1 MRIKALGKA
10 FARGAEGML
19 DTLDIKNKLILMY
32 LVAFFIPVIIVNVI
46 LSFWL
51 YNTVLDKEIREV
63 GANVEQT
70 EGRLTEIINK
80 VVDLSDRIF
89 VNDRIH
95 QVVRTNY
102 ASPLDVYVD
111 YQALDFI
118 NDYLHA
124 YPEIASLR
132 LYVIN
137 QTLLDNSYF
146 VRTTPSITFAPW
158 YRRAIQLNGRIYW
171 TWKRDDVTGDHHLA
185 LVRQI
190 KNRFTR
196 EPVGVLVINI
206 DEDRINRLIHN
217 DRYTTLIAL
226 DGDVLYGVHPD
237 EREELRSFI
246 NRDVATNQV
255 EQVFKGVSWKGTD
268 SVLFIKSFRPLRN
281 LYNFFQIVYVIPM
294 NELRLTTLTLVG
306 LNASVLLFSLIA
318 SFLFIGFFSRY
329 FWRRVTL
336 LRTEIQRIV
345 QQDFEIMPQIGGR
358 DEFSEIHDALFETVG
373 KIKHLVNEVY
383 VQRLRSEQ
391 TLSRQKDIQFKM
403 LSSQINPHFLYN
415 SLETIR
421 MMAITRKQPEIA
433 HAVKT
438 LAKIFKHNL
447 EVSNKAVPVLN
458 ELESVKNY
466 LDMQGI
472 RFGDRVSYRFLVLAQ
487 VDRVKI
493 LPLLIQPIVENS
505 FVHGLEPQSGKGII
519 SLTLSIERGALCIR
533 VRDNGMGIEAAR
545 LEEIRHSLESSEYAQ
560 GTSIGIV
567 NVNQRIKLH
576 YGEQWGIS
584 LESTPGRGSIVTI
597 RLPVQEED

>member
-1 MRIKALGKA
+1 MKAWA
-10 FARGAEGML
+10 FALARGAEGML
-19 DTLDIKNKLILMY
+19 DRLDIKNKLILMY
-32 LVAFFIPVIIVNVI
+32 FAAFFVPVIIVNVL

-51 YNTVLDKEIREV
+51 YNTVLDKEIREA

-70 EGRLTEIINK
+70 EGRFTEIINK

-171 TWKRDDVTGDHHLA
+171 TWKRDDVTGDYHLA
-185 LVRQI
+185 LIRQI

-206 DEDRINRLIHN
+206 DEDRMDRLIHN

-268 SVLFIKSFRPLRN
+268 SALFVKSFRPLRN

-294 NELRLTTLTLVG
+294 SEMRRTTLTLVG
-306 LNASVLLFSLIA
+306 VNASVLLFSLFF
-318 SFLFIGFFSRY
+318 SFLFIGLFSRY
-329 FWRRVTL
+329 FWRRVTI

-345 QQDFEIMPQIGGR
+345 QQDFEIIPQIGGH

-373 KIKHLVNEVY
+373 KIKHLINEVY

-391 TLSRQKDIQFKM
+391 TQSRQKDIQFKM

-421 MMAITRKQPEIA
+421 MMAITRKQPDIA

-447 EVSNKAVPVLN
+447 EVSNKPVSVVN

-472 RFGDRVSYRFLVLAQ
+472 RFGDRVSHEFLLLGNLDKVL
-487 VDRVKI
+487 I

-505 FVHGLEPQSGKGII
+505 FIHGLEPQSGRGFIY
-519 SLTLSIERGALCIR
+519 LTLSIERGALCVRI
-533 VRDNGMGIEAAR
+533 RDNGVGIEAGR
-545 LEEIRHSLESSEYAQ
+545 LEEIRRSLASSEYSQ

-576 YGEQWGIS
+576 YGEDWGIS
-584 LESTPGRGSIVTI
+584 LESRPGSGSTVTI
-597 RLPVQEED
+597 RLPVVEMS